1 MITRWF
7 SQLKNAK
14 NGFTSTSYHRKHAI
28 RLFRGEFSKQLPCRR
43 RARYDRGGV
52 QSLCRNLG
60 GAAGTGAVENGD
72 SRSVAFGGS
81 AVFCSFG
88 RMAGRLGVEARKLHK
103 LVLVKEAAP
112 IYHGP

>member
-1 MITRWF
+1 MPSAYSGPNSLSSF
-7 SQLKNAK
+7 LV
-14 NGFTSTSYHRKHAI
+14 
-28 RLFRGEFSKQLPCRR
+28 
-43 RARYDRGGV
+43 GGGPAMTV
-52 QSLCRNLG
+52 RVRSLCRNLG
-60 GAAGTGAVENGD
+60 GAAGTGAVENQD
-72 SRSVAFGGS
+72 PRSVAFGGS